1 MTRSD
6 AVWYGIL
13 AAGAAYEAHALHGK
27 LDDDTLSAFTR
38 RSFRTRT
45 HRVGRAAFAVSWV
58 GFSTWYLIHIL
69 RQEGSSP

>member
-13 AAGAAYEAHALHGK
+13 AAGGAYEAHALRHR
-27 LDDDTLSAFTR
+27 LNDDTLSAFTR

-58 GFSTWYLIHIL
+58 GFSAWYLRHIL
-69 RQEGSSP
+69 REEGISP